1 MAGGANIAIV
11 DDDESV
17 RLALT
22 ALLRSLGYEVRSY
35 DSAEA
40 LLGDAALSGFS
51 CIVTDIQMPSMSGIE
66 LKERLTASQYRRP
79 VIMITARHEPD
90 LERRALASGAFCFLR
105 KSVEP
110 RELIGW
116 VKKAVDQVA

>member
-1 MAGGANIAIV
+1 MPDAANIAVV

-22 ALLRSLGYEVRSY
+22 ALLRSLGYDVHGY
-35 DSAEA
+35 ASAEA
-40 LLGDAALSGFS
+40 LLADNPLSRFA

-66 LKERLTASQYRRP
+66 LKERLTEVKYLRP

-110 RELIGW
+110 RELINW
-116 VKKAVDQVA
+116 VKKAVAEAA

>member
-1 MAGGANIAIV
+1 MPGGANIAIV

-17 RLALT
+17 RLALI
-22 ALLRSLGYEVRSY
+22 ALLRSLGYDVHGY
-35 DSAEA
+35 GSAEA
-40 LLGDAALSGFS
+40 LLEDGSLSRFA

-66 LKERLTASQYRRP
+66 LKERLTESRYARP

-110 RELIGW
+110 KELIGW